1 MLKVLKMP
9 LSKNFRKIV
18 TSDFYSEFIC
28 SPSNRLLAD
37 RTLLAVLA
45 KPFHGTILVEMML
58 TWEYHDHF
66 VRLIL

>member
-1 MLKVLKMP
+1 MP
-9 LSKNFRKIV
+9 LSEQFQMTV
-18 TSDFYSEFIC
+18 TSDFYSQFMC
-28 SPSNRLLAD
+28 SPCNRLFAD

-45 KPFHGTILVEMML
+45 KPFHGTILVEVML

>member
-1 MLKVLKMP
+1 MTVTFDLH
-9 LSKNFRKIV
+9 SK
-18 TSDFYSEFIC
+18 FIC
-28 SPSNRLLAD
+28 LPSNRLLAD

-45 KPFHGTILVEMML
+45 KPFHGAVLVEMML